1 MKTIRQSTPR
11 ELHLYLNDFYNSIS
25 YDGSPEFEHYT
36 PKGVWISLLQDGVVA
51 GFINL
56 EPLNNVMWNCHVM
69 IYPSSRQH
77 GSEKW
82 GILAA
87 EFMREHCGAK
97 KFLAL
102 TPYITAKK
110 YAEKIGFKHVH
121 TLNESVQKNG
131 ILMDQF
137 MLEMN

>member
-1 MKTIRQSTPR
+1 MKTIRQSTLS
-11 ELHLYLNDFYNSIS
+11 ELLLHLEGFYDSIS

-36 PKGVWISLLQDGVVA
+36 LKGVWITLLHNSDVA

-69 IYPSSRQH
+69 IHPSFRKN
-77 GSEKW
+77 GSEEW
-82 GILAA
+82 GILTA

-102 TPYITAKK
+102 TPYIAAKK

-131 ILMDQF
+131 ILIDQY